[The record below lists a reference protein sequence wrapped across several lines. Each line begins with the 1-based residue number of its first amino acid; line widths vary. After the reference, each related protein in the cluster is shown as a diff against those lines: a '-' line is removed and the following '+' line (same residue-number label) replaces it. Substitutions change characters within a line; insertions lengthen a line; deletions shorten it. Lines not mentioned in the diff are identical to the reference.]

1 MNTALLLSAWVVG
14 FLGSFHCI
22 GMCGPIAIMLSGNQ
36 SNTKNFMAGRLMYN
50 FGRVITYSIFGIAA
64 GFTGSLFSINGLQSE
79 LSIAAGVL
87 IILSVLFLNE
97 KRMFRFFPE
106 VLAAWN
112 TALKKRFS
120 SLIGRKTLSSLL
132 LIGMINGLLPCGFVY
147 LALAGAV
154 AAGSVANGAAY
165 MVFFGL
171 GTIPAMLAVSLAG
184 HLFGMRFRNLF
195 RRATPFLA
203 IAVSVLL
210 IYRGIILHENKTA
223 CCHHPEKAV
232 MK

>member
-1 MNTALLLSAWVVG
+1 MNTALLISALVVG

-36 SNTKNFMAGRLMYN
+36 SNTGHFVAGRLIYN
-50 FGRVITYSIFGIAA
+50 FGRVITYSLFGVAA
-64 GFTGSLFSINGLQSE
+64 GFTGSLFSINGFQSE

-97 KRMFRFFPE
+97 KMMVKFFPK
-106 VLAAWN
+106 VFTAWN
-112 TALKKRFS
+112 AALKKRFS
-120 SLIGRKTLSSLL
+120 SLISRKTLFSLL

-147 LALAGAV
+147 LALAGSV
-154 AAGSVANGAAY
+154 AAGTVAGGAAY
-165 MVFFGL
+165 MALFGL
-171 GTIPAMLAVSLAG
+171 GTIPAMLAVSMAG

-195 RRATPFLA
+195 RKATPFIA
-203 IAVSVLL
+203 ISVSVLL

-223 CCHHPEKAV
+223 CCHHPQKAV
-232 MK
+232 IK

>member
-1 MNTALLLSAWVVG
+1 
-14 FLGSFHCI
+14 
-22 GMCGPIAIMLSGNQ
+22 
-36 SNTKNFMAGRLMYN
+36 
-50 FGRVITYSIFGIAA
+50 
-64 GFTGSLFSINGLQSE
+64 
-79 LSIAAGVL
+79 
-87 IILSVLFLNE
+87 
-97 KRMFRFFPE
+97 MFRFFPE